1 MRYFIPEWDDRVD
14 PEFDFIRDQH
24 SPAHKEDAL
33 SNDTY
38 MWDIFGIENVPFD
51 GLLVSIAT
59 IQKKRS
65 KYTKILEKGI
75 HQFFRLPQSTEI
87 MADCGA
93 FSYIDEPVPL
103 YSTSE
108 VLQLYSDLGFNY
120 GVSVDH
126 LVVPKYRDLS
136 EERMQIT
143 YNNGLAAFEEWSKK
157 YRNDFQLIVAVQGET
172 ISDYLTMYNN
182 FIQHGITHLA
192 FGGLAR
198 SPTKFL
204 IELLD
209 ALNDEIRDAKLRP
222 EYLHFFGLARCD
234 LFSRF
239 QLLEEFGIQ
248 VAFDS
253 ASYLRKAWLS
263 SASTQ
268 LNYITSDWRGYAAI
282 RIPEKLKGKKKDLV
296 HQSVLDTLGQECLQ
310 ALRRYDRGLIDI
322 KDVLEPLTRFNSAIQ
337 EKPQVLGYYQ
347 RTLEDQP
354 WKTCP
359 CPICRE
365 HGIEVIIFRGNNRN
379 RRRGFHNTWAFHQ
392 MLQNP
397 SLWTNCIKKERPED
411 TFQYVESLDFLQKD
425 DNVLVITGC
434 TKKKLDSVG
443 KVTAPAKEMYKG
455 LIFQRVREYAES
467 MGFDYVIISA
477 KYGLLFPSDMIEGY
491 EQVLRSR
498 ADIKSLQPGV
508 EDRFS
513 RIIDQYDQI
522 VVIAGVTYRMVLENI
537 WDDRFVFLKARGI
550 GDLCSAVAR
559 SIPPKDHSLDEY
571 IPLS

>member
-14 PEFDFIRDQH
+14 PGFDFIRDQH
-24 SPAHKEDAL
+24 SQAHKEDAL
-33 SNDTY
+33 NNDTY

-51 GLLVSIAT
+51 GVLVSIAT
-59 IQKKRS
+59 IQEKKS
-65 KYTKILEKGI
+65 KYAKILENGI
-75 HQFFRLPQSTEI
+75 HRFFGLPQNFEI

-108 VLQLYSDLGFNY
+108 ALQLYSDLGFNY

-126 LVVPKYRDLS
+126 LVVPMYRDQNG
-136 EERMQIT
+136 ERMRIT
-143 YNNGLAAFEEWSKK
+143 YNNGLAAFEEWSRK

-172 ISDYLTMYNN
+172 VSDYLTMYND
-182 FIQHGITHLA
+182 FIRHGISHLA
-192 FGGLAR
+192 FGGLVR
-198 SPTKFL
+198 SPTIFL

-209 ALNDEIRDAKLRP
+209 ALIDEIRDAKIRP

-239 QLLEEFGIQ
+239 QQLEEFGIR

-268 LNYITSDWRGYAAI
+268 LNYITPDWKGYSAI

-296 HQSVLDTLGQECLQ
+296 QQPVLDMVGQECLR
-310 ALRRYDRGLIDI
+310 ALRRYDQGSIDI
-322 KDVLEPLTRFNSAIQ
+322 EDVLKPLTRFNSAIQ
-337 EKPQVLGYYQ
+337 EKPRVLEYY
-347 RTLEDQP
+347 RRVLEEKP
-354 WKTCP
+354 WKACP

-392 MLQNP
+392 ILRDP
-397 SLWTNCIKKERPED
+397 SLWTNCIKKKRPD
-411 TFQYVESLDFLQKD
+411 DAFQYVESLDFLQKG

-434 TKKKLDSVG
+434 TKKKLDSLG
-443 KVTAPAKEMYKG
+443 NVTAPAKEMYQGMVFRK
-455 LIFQRVREYAES
+455 VREYAES
-467 MGFDYVIISA
+467 MGFDYAIISA
-477 KYGLLFPSDMIEGY
+477 KYGLLFPDDMIEGY
-491 EQVLRSR
+491 EQVLRSK
-498 ADIKSLQPGV
+498 ADIKSLQPAV
-508 EDRFS
+508 EDRLGE
-513 RIIDQYDQI
+513 IIDQYDQI
-522 VVIAGVTYRMVLENI
+522 MVIAGMTYRMVLENI

-550 GDLCSAVAR
+550 GDLCSIVAH
-559 SIPPKDHSLDEY
+559 SIPLRDRSLDEFV
-571 IPLS
+571 SSS

>member
-14 PEFDFIRDQH
+14 PKFDFIRDKH
-24 SPAHKEDAL
+24 SKAHSEDPL
-33 SNDTY
+33 GNDVY
-38 MWDIFGIENVPFD
+38 MWEIFGKDVPFD
-51 GLLVSIAT
+51 GVLVSIAT
-59 IQKKRS
+59 IQENKS
-65 KYTKILEKGI
+65 KYAKVLEGGI
-75 HQFFRLPQSTEI
+75 HSFLRLPQDFEI

-126 LVVPKYRDLS
+126 LVVPKYRDQS
-136 EERMQIT
+136 ADRMRIT

-172 ISDYLTMYNN
+172 VSDYLTMYND
-182 FIQHGITHLA
+182 FIQHGISHLA
-192 FGGLAR
+192 FGGLVR
-198 SPTKFL
+198 SPTNFL

-209 ALNDEIRDAKLRP
+209 ALIDEIRDAKVLP

-239 QLLEEFGIQ
+239 QRLEEFGIR

-263 SASTQ
+263 SASAQ
-268 LNYITSDWRGYAAI
+268 LNYITPNWKGYSAI
-282 RIPEKLKGKKKDLV
+282 RIPERLRGKKKNLIP
-296 HQSVLDTLGQECLQ
+296 QSVLDTVGLECLR
-310 ALRRYDRGLIDI
+310 ALRRYDQGSIGI
-322 KDVLEPLTRFNSAIQ
+322 EEVLEPLTRFNAAIQ
-337 EKPQVLGYYQ
+337 EKPQVLGYY
-347 RTLEDQP
+347 RRVLEDQP

-359 CPICRE
+359 CPICRK

-397 SLWTNCIKKERPED
+397 SRWTNCIKKKQPD
-411 TFQYVESLDFLQKD
+411 SAFQYIESLDFLQKG

-443 KVTAPAKEMYKG
+443 DVIAPAKEMYQGMMFRK
-455 LIFQRVREYAES
+455 VREYAES
-467 MGFDYVIISA
+467 MRFDYVIISA
-477 KYGLLFPSDMIEGY
+477 KYGLLFPDELVEGY
-491 EQVLRSR
+491 EKVLRSK
-498 ADIKSLQPGV
+498 ADIESLQPAV
-508 EDRFS
+508 EDRLNE
-513 RIIDQYDQI
+513 IIDQYDQI
-522 VVIAGVTYRMVLENI
+522 VVIAGMTYRMVLENI
-537 WDDRFVFLKARGI
+537 WDDRFVYLKARGI
-550 GDLCSAVAR
+550 GDLCSIVAR
-559 SIPPKDHSLDEY
+559 SIPPRDRSLDEY
-571 IPLS
+571 VSLS

>member
-14 PEFDFIRDQH
+14 PGFDFIQDQH
-24 SPAHKEDAL
+24 SQTHKEDAL
-33 SNDTY
+33 SNDIY

-59 IQKKRS
+59 IQEKKL
-65 KYTKILEKGI
+65 KYTKILENGI
-75 HQFFRLPQSTEI
+75 HSFFRLPQSAEI

-108 VLQLYSDLGFNY
+108 ALQLYSDLGFNY

-126 LVVPKYRDLS
+126 LVVPMYR
-136 EERMQIT
+136 EQNAERMRIT
-143 YNNGLAAFEEWSKK
+143 YNNGLAAFEEWLKK

-172 ISDYLTMYNN
+172 VSDYLTMYND

-192 FGGLAR
+192 FGGLVR
-198 SPTKFL
+198 SPTEFL
-204 IELLD
+204 IDLLD
-209 ALNDEIRDAKLRP
+209 ALIDEIRDAKIRP

-239 QLLEEFGIQ
+239 QQLEEFGIQ

-268 LNYITSDWRGYAAI
+268 LNYITPDWKGYSAI
-282 RIPEKLKGKKKDLV
+282 RIPEKLKGKKKGLV
-296 HQSVLDTLGQECLQ
+296 QQSALDTMGQECLQ
-310 ALRRYDRGLIDI
+310 ALRRYDQGSIGI
-322 KDVLEPLTRFNSAIQ
+322 EDVLEPLTRFNSAIQ

-379 RRRGFHNTWAFHQ
+379 RRRGFHNTWAFYQ

-397 SLWTNCIKKERPED
+397 SLWANCIKKKRPED
-411 TFQYVESLDFLQKD
+411 TFQYVESLDFLQKG

-434 TKKKLDSVG
+434 TKKKLDPVG
-443 KVTAPAKEMYKG
+443 NVTAPAKEMYQG
-455 LIFQRVREYAES
+455 MIFQKVREYAES
-467 MGFDYVIISA
+467 MEFDYAIISA
-477 KYGLLFPSDMIEGY
+477 KYGLLFPDDMIEGY

-498 ADIKSLQPGV
+498 ADIESLQPAV
-508 EDRFS
+508 EDRLGE
-513 RIIDQYDQI
+513 IVDQYDQI
-522 VVIAGVTYRMVLENI
+522 VVIAGMTYRMVLENI

-550 GDLCSAVAR
+550 GDLCSIVAR
-559 SIPPKDHSLDEY
+559 SIPPKDRSLDEY
-571 IPLS
+571 ISLP

>member
-14 PEFDFIRDQH
+14 PGFDFIRDQH
-24 SPAHKEDAL
+24 SQAHKEDAL

-59 IQKKRS
+59 IQEKKS
-65 KYTKILEKGI
+65 KYTKILENGI
-75 HQFFRLPQSTEI
+75 HHFFRLPQSTEI

-103 YSTSE
+103 YPTSE
-108 VLQLYSDLGFNY
+108 ALQLYSDLGFNY

-126 LVVPKYRDLS
+126 LVVPMYREQS
-136 EERMQIT
+136 TERMRIT
-143 YNNGLAAFEEWSKK
+143 YNNGLAAFEEWLKK

-172 ISDYLTMYNN
+172 VSDYLTMYND

-192 FGGLAR
+192 FGGLVR
-198 SPTKFL
+198 SPTEFL
-204 IELLD
+204 IDLLD
-209 ALNDEIRDAKLRP
+209 ALIDEIRGAKIRP

-239 QLLEEFGIQ
+239 QQLEEFGIQ

-268 LNYITSDWRGYAAI
+268 LNYITPDWKGYSAI

-296 HQSVLDTLGQECLQ
+296 QQSMLDTMGQECLQ
-310 ALRRYDRGLIDI
+310 ALRRYDLGLIGI
-322 KDVLEPLTRFNSAIQ
+322 EDVLEPLTRFNSAIQ

-392 MLQNP
+392 MLLNP
-397 SLWTNCIKKERPED
+397 SLWANCIKKKRPED
-411 TFQYVESLDFLQKD
+411 TFQYVESLDFLQKG

-434 TKKKLDSVG
+434 TKKKRDSLG
-443 KVTAPAKEMYKG
+443 NVTAPAKEMYQG
-455 LIFQRVREYAES
+455 MIFQKVREYAES
-467 MGFDYVIISA
+467 MGFDYAIISA
-477 KYGLLFPSDMIEGY
+477 KYGLLFPDDMIEGY
-491 EQVLRSR
+491 EQILRSR
-498 ADIKSLQPGV
+498 ADIESLQPVV
-508 EDRFS
+508 EDRLS
-513 RIIDQYDQI
+513 EIIDHYDQI
-522 VVIAGVTYRMVLENI
+522 VVIAGMTYRMVLENI

-550 GDLCSAVAR
+550 GDLCSIVAR
-559 SIPPKDHSLDEY
+559 SIPPKDRSLDEY
-571 IPLS
+571 IS